1 LIANRPKSNQRD
13 ALRARIILEASGG
26 LSNTEIARRERV
38 SLPTVGKWRSRYA
51 RQKIEALADAPR
63 SGAPRSIDD
72 KKVEEV
78 LTKTLETTPRART
91 HWSSRLM
98 AKEAGISEH
107 SVLRIWRAFGLKPH
121 RVDSFK
127 LSADP
132 MFVEKVR
139 DIVGLYLNPP
149 DKAIVLCVDE
159 KSQTQ
164 ALERSQPILPLRPG
178 LPERQTHDYVRHG
191 TLSLFAAYDAAT
203 GRVLGRC
210 HQRHRHQEFLAFLE
224 RIDAAF
230 PDDGKSQL
238 HLIIDNYST
247 HKTPKSIAGCYVIH
261 AFIFTSLPLAVPG
274 STWSSASSLV
284 SLQRPFAGEASLRC
298 DNSKPPLMPTSQ
310 NTIKNPNLLLGLP
323 LQIPSLGNSKTP
335 FLKLTSLSGH

>member
-1 LIANRPKSNQRD
+1 MIANRPKSNQRD

-91 HWSSRLM
+91 HWSSRLL

-107 SVLRIWRAFGLKPH
+107 SALRIRRAFGLKPH

-127 LSADP
+127 LSANP

-139 DIVGLYLNPP
+139 HLVALSLNPP

-178 LPERQTHDYVRHG
+178 LPSVRLMIMCVTG
-191 TLSLFAAYDAAT
+191 LFLCLPLTIQPPNASWVGAT
-203 GRVLGRC
+203 SVTATRNSWPSWTYRRRVLR
-210 HQRHRHQEFLAFLE
+210 
-224 RIDAAF
+224 
-230 PDDGKSQL
+230 
-238 HLIIDNYST
+238 
-247 HKTPKSIAGCYVIH
+247 
-261 AFIFTSLPLAVPG
+261 
-274 STWSSASSLV
+274 
-284 SLQRPFAGEASLRC
+284 
-298 DNSKPPLMPTSQ
+298 
-310 NTIKNPNLLLGLP
+310 
-323 LQIPSLGNSKTP
+323 
-335 FLKLTSLSGH
+335 

>member
-1 LIANRPKSNQRD
+1 MAEPCREGEAYFDSKPTKSNQRD
-13 ALRARIILEASGG
+13 AQRARIILGASEG
-26 LSNTEIARRERV
+26 LTNTEIARRERV
-38 SLPTVGKWRSRYA
+38 SLPTVGKWRSCYA
-51 RQKIEALADAPR
+51 REKIEALADAPR
-63 SGAPRSIDD
+63 SGAPRSIGD
-72 KKVEEV
+72 KKVEEI
-78 LTKTLETTPRART
+78 LTKTLEGAPRART

-127 LSADP
+127 LSNDP

-224 RIDAAF
+224 RIDAEF
-230 PDDGKSQL
+230 CDDGHSQL
-238 HLIIDNYST
+238 HLIIDNYAT
-247 HKTPKSIAGCYVIH
+247 HKTPKSIAG
-261 AFIFTSLPLAVPG
+261 ATPPTLP
-274 STWSSASSLV
+274 
-284 SLQRPFAGEASLRC
+284 
-298 DNSKPPLMPTSQ
+298 
-310 NTIKNPNLLLGLP
+310 
-323 LQIPSLGNSKTP
+323 PSLHP
-335 FLKLTSLSGH
+335 DWQFLAQHGRALLRSYHNRCHPSGKLLFGATT

>member
-1 LIANRPKSNQRD
+1 
-13 ALRARIILEASGG
+13 
-26 LSNTEIARRERV
+26 
-38 SLPTVGKWRSRYA
+38 
-51 RQKIEALADAPR
+51 
-63 SGAPRSIDD
+63 
-72 KKVEEV
+72 
-78 LTKTLETTPRART
+78 
-91 HWSSRLM
+91 
-98 AKEAGISEH
+98 
-107 SVLRIWRAFGLKPH
+107 
-121 RVDSFK
+121 
-127 LSADP
+127 

-210 HQRHRHQEFLAFLE
+210 HQRHRHQEFLAFLG

-230 PDDGKSQL
+230 SDDGKSQL

-247 HKTPKSIAGCYVIH
+247 HKTPKVYRW
-261 AFIFTSLPLAVPG
+261 L
-274 STWSSASSLV
+274 
-284 SLQRPFAGEASLRC
+284 LRRV
-298 DNSKPPLMPTSQ
+298 
-310 NTIKNPNLLLGLP
+310 
-323 LQIPSLGNSKTP
+323 
-335 FLKLTSLSGH
+335 FV